1 MSVRAASLNSNDVF
15 VLIGKDANY
24 LWCGKGSTGDE
35 REIARQIATKEKSDS
50 NTIYEGQEKP
60 EFWAAIGGQEE
71 YASDKRLAEAET
83 GFASPRLFQ
92 ISNATGN
99 LKGNNNE
106 TRKSVI
112 SSKPYAELKFFYY
125 SRGNNQL

>member
-1 MSVRAASLNSNDVF
+1 MARVR
-15 VLIGKDANY
+15 
-24 LWCGKGSTGDE
+24 GDE
-35 REIARQIATKEKSDS
+35 PTNDFAAREIARQIATKEKSDS

-99 LKGNNNE
+99 LKGNNE
-106 TRKSVI
+106 TRNFFI
-112 SSKPYAELKFFYY
+112 SSKPYAELKFFCY